1 MESSGKESKA
11 RRTKAQN
18 ARPTIGLLIG
28 SVSSG
33 EILYSTMIWTGVAD
47 AAREQGANLI
57 CFAVGT
63 LDFSSLSEFEA
74 RHNVLYDLVSG
85 NVDGL
90 VISSGSLSF
99 FVSER
104 EFQNFCDRYRPL
116 PMVSIALALEGI
128 PSALVDNVTGLRDA
142 ISHLIEAHGYHRI
155 AFIRGHKDHEE
166 SDLRYRAY
174 TEALAEHGL
183 ALNPDLVVSG
193 DFSRPSG
200 AAAMRLLLDER
211 KLRPGVDFEAV
222 VASTDNMALG
232 VLEVL
237 HARGISVPYDV
248 ALAGFDDAEEAKV
261 ATPSLTTVQ
270 QPIYELGKR
279 AVDML
284 LALLA
289 GEDVP
294 EQVTLPAEMVVR
306 RSCGC
311 YSQPI
316 LQAAAEP
323 GTKAQLFPGHSA
335 DETFE
340 ETLVT
345 RREEIVIAMVQ
356 AVASYSAE
364 AVLVTTPEWA
374 EQLLDGFAAEIGDK
388 SPGAFLSTL
397 DRILRQVAAASGG
410 SSTSSS
416 AGSPR
421 SSGQGLAAW
430 QGALSALRYHVL
442 SCLGDDEVL
451 SRAENLWQQARLF
464 IAGAADQAQK
474 YRQLQAERRTGMLQK
489 IGQALITIYDVEE
502 LMDVIARELPRLGIP
517 SSYISLCEKQ
527 EMPPREC
534 RLILA
539 YDEDGRIGLEPGGRR
554 LPCQE
559 LVPEGML
566 PQDRCYS
573 MVVEPL
579 YFRDDQLGFALL
591 EAGPRDGTVY
601 EVLREQISSA
611 LRGALLLRERER
623 AEAALEQAYMEVERQ
638 VQERT
643 AELEQEAKEREWA
656 QAENL
661 RLQQEIIEAQRH
673 ALQELSTPIIPVLEG
688 IIVVPL
694 IGSIDTMRA
703 RDLTRALL
711 AGIRQHRAKVVLL
724 DITGV
729 PMVDSGVADHLN
741 KTIQAVRL
749 KGARTIVTGI
759 SDAVAETIVDLGID
773 WSGVE
778 TLRDLQTG
786 LHAALHMPSGRGQ
799 SAF

>member
-1 MESSGKESKA
+1 
-11 RRTKAQN
+11 
-18 ARPTIGLLIG
+18 
-28 SVSSG
+28 
-33 EILYSTMIWTGVAD
+33 
-47 AAREQGANLI
+47 
-57 CFAVGT
+57 
-63 LDFSSLSEFEA
+63 
-74 RHNVLYDLVSG
+74 
-85 NVDGL
+85 
-90 VISSGSLSF
+90 
-99 FVSER
+99 
-104 EFQNFCDRYRPL
+104 
-116 PMVSIALALEGI
+116 
-128 PSALVDNVTGLRDA
+128 
-142 ISHLIEAHGYHRI
+142 
-155 AFIRGHKDHEE
+155 
-166 SDLRYRAY
+166 
-174 TEALAEHGL
+174 
-183 ALNPDLVVSG
+183 
-193 DFSRPSG
+193 
-200 AAAMRLLLDER
+200 
-211 KLRPGVDFEAV
+211 
-222 VASTDNMALG
+222 
-232 VLEVL
+232 
-237 HARGISVPYDV
+237 
-248 ALAGFDDAEEAKV
+248 
-261 ATPSLTTVQ
+261 
-270 QPIYELGKR
+270 
-279 AVDML
+279 
-284 LALLA
+284 
-289 GEDVP
+289 
-294 EQVTLPAEMVVR
+294 
-306 RSCGC
+306 
-311 YSQPI
+311 
-316 LQAAAEP
+316 
-323 GTKAQLFPGHSA
+323 
-335 DETFE
+335 
-340 ETLVT
+340 
-345 RREEIVIAMVQ
+345 
-356 AVASYSAE
+356 
-364 AVLVTTPEWA
+364 
-374 EQLLDGFAAEIGDK
+374 
-388 SPGAFLSTL
+388 
-397 DRILRQVAAASGG
+397 
-410 SSTSSS
+410 
-416 AGSPR
+416 
-421 SSGQGLAAW
+421 
-430 QGALSALRYHVL
+430 
-442 SCLGDDEVL
+442 
-451 SRAENLWQQARLF
+451 
-464 IAGAADQAQK
+464 
-474 YRQLQAERRTGMLQK
+474 
-489 IGQALITIYDVEE
+489 
-502 LMDVIARELPRLGIP
+502 LGIP

-554 LPCQE
+554 FPCQE